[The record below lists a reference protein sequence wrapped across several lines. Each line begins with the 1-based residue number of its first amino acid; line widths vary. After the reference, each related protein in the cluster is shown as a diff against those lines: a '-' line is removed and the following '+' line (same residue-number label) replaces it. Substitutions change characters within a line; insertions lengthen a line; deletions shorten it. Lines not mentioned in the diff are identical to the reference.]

1 MTQRNTVIFDLGGVL
16 LDWNPRHL
24 YRRLF
29 AADEAAM
36 EHFLATVC
44 TSAWNRQQDA
54 GRPCAEACA
63 LLAAEHPDKAALIDA
78 YYTRHL
84 DMIAGAIEGTVA
96 ILSEL
101 RAREVPLYFLS
112 NYSAETYPLVRARY
126 DFLSWFAG
134 GIVSGEHGVI
144 KPDPAIYRLL
154 IERHGIDPVRT
165 VFIDDVAVNAEAARA
180 FGIHP
185 IHFSGADALRAEL
198 VELGFL
204 IGSVAAS
211 SSGGAEAP
219 FRQTG

>member
-1 MTQRNTVIFDLGGVL
+1 MDGVLSQRDTVIFDLGGVL

-24 YRRLF
+24 YRSLF
-29 AADEAAM
+29 AADGAAM

-63 LLAAEHPDKAALIDA
+63 LLTAEHPDKAALIDA

-84 DMIAGAIEGTVA
+84 DMIAGAIGGTVE

-101 RAREVPLYFLS
+101 HARGVPLYFLS
-112 NYSAETYPLVRARY
+112 NYSAETYPLVRARF

-134 GIVSGEHGVI
+134 GIVSGEHGVV

-154 IERHGIDPVRT
+154 VERYSIDPARA
-165 VFIDDVAVNAEAARA
+165 VFIDDVAANAAAARA
-180 FGIHP
+180 FDIHP
-185 IHFSGADALRAEL
+185 IHFCGADALR
-198 VELGFL
+198 VELAQLGL
-204 IGSVAAS
+204 L
-211 SSGGAEAP
+211 
-219 FRQTG
+219 